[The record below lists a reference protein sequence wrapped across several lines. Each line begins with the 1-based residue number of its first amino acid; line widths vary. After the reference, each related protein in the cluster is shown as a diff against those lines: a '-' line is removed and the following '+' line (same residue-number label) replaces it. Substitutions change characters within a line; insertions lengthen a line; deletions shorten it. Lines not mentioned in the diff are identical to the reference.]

1 MCDKKQLD
9 EIMEKMLASSEAIFG
24 EALRSVILYGSYA
37 RGDYDDGSDI
47 DVMVLANIDRTS
59 LRQYADVLVDRA
71 WEVSM
76 EYDTLV
82 SVSLNNADHFHEWR
96 KDVPFYRNVWN
107 EGKRISA

>member
-9 EIMEKMLASSEAIFG
+9 EIMMKILLFSEAIFG
-24 EALRSVILYGSYA
+24 GALRAVILYGSYA

-47 DVMVLANIDRTS
+47 DVMVLADIDRDL
-59 LRQYADVLVDRA
+59 LRPYADALVDKA

-82 SVSLNNADHFHEWR
+82 SISLNNAEHFHEWR
-96 KDVPFYRNVWN
+96 EDVPFYRNVWN